1 VSATKGRI
9 PAELLQ
15 KIKDAVNLIEVVGEH
30 VVLRKGGS
38 NHMGLCPFHNER
50 SPSFSVSEPKQ
61 FFHCFGCKKSG
72 DIVTFVQ
79 EIHGLSFLE
88 AIEELA
94 ERARIPLPK
103 DWEGGGGDPET
114 EKRRAAAREKLAV
127 ALTVTLFASVF
138 YRQSL
143 TRLPHALQYFRA
155 RGADAELIR
164 AFYAGAA
171 HPSWDALARHLVG
184 AKAPM
189 QVAVDLGLI
198 RPSQKGRTDGPGYFD
213 LFRHRAMFPIFD
225 LRGRVAGFG
234 GRTLPP
240 LENGPDVG
248 NGDSPKYLNSP
259 ESITFQKS
267 KVAFGLFQA
276 AKHVREADEVV
287 IVEGY
292 FDVLALHAAGF
303 RNAVSTSGTA
313 LTPDHIHMFRRLGKK
328 ITILFDGDKA
338 GITATDRAMELGLEH
353 GEIFHGAV
361 MPEGLDPD
369 ELLFDQETGQALPE
383 GRERMQAILAGAQPL
398 LDARIA
404 AAAEYARQGPEAR
417 TQGIKQVAAWLAR
430 YRDPVGREVR
440 MQAAQNALGITRP
453 LLEKAMAGGGQGRGG
468 GRERA
473 APAPPAQVAPRRPA
487 APRNPLSTREKV
499 LLGAL
504 ARGGE
509 FTRLLADGRSKLP
522 PKLAFSDLFDYG
534 PAREFVAVLFADPA
548 VFDRF
553 RKAPETFLQGELD
566 PQLRSTLT
574 EAMIA
579 PESPFDLDEVR
590 TALGRSTARVWARFS
605 QQIKEA
611 LAAAEAKKDAELQS
625 QLMKEYLDV
634 QRRMK
639 EFTSFL

>member
-1 VSATKGRI
+1 V
-9 PAELLQ
+9 
-15 KIKDAVNLIEVVGEH
+15 
-30 VVLRKGGS
+30 
-38 NHMGLCPFHNER
+38 
-50 SPSFSVSEPKQ
+50 
-61 FFHCFGCKKSG
+61 
-72 DIVTFVQ
+72 
-79 EIHGLSFLE
+79 
-88 AIEELA
+88 
-94 ERARIPLPK
+94 
-103 DWEGGGGDPET
+103 
-114 EKRRAAAREKLAV
+114 
-127 ALTVTLFASVF
+127 
-138 YRQSL
+138 
-143 TRLPHALQYFRA
+143 
-155 RGADAELIR
+155 
-164 AFYAGAA
+164 
-171 HPSWDALARHLVG
+171 
-184 AKAPM
+184 
-189 QVAVDLGLI
+189 
-198 RPSQKGRTDGPGYFD
+198 
-213 LFRHRAMFPIFD
+213 
-225 LRGRVAGFG
+225 
-234 GRTLPP
+234 
-240 LENGPDVG
+240 
-248 NGDSPKYLNSP
+248 
-259 ESITFQKS
+259 
-267 KVAFGLFQA
+267 
-276 AKHVREADEVV
+276 
-287 IVEGY
+287 
-292 FDVLALHAAGF
+292 AAG
-303 RNAVSTSGTA
+303 
-313 LTPDHIHMFRRLGKK
+313 
-328 ITILFDGDKA
+328 
-338 GITATDRAMELGLEH
+338 
-353 GEIFHGAV
+353 
-361 MPEGLDPD
+361 
-369 ELLFDQETGQALPE
+369 
-383 GRERMQAILAGAQPL
+383 
-398 LDARIA
+398 
-404 AAAEYARQGPEAR
+404 
-417 TQGIKQVAAWLAR
+417 LAR